1 METLRILWYN
11 WRCIKH
17 PLAGGAE
24 VYTHETARRLARQG
38 HEIIL
43 VTSNPGNLPSREE
56 IEGYQV
62 IRAGGKYTVYLKARG
77 TYRKLRR
84 QGWKPDTVIDEV
96 NTIPFQTPKYAEEPV
111 IMLIHQLCKDCWSHA
126 IHPLIQPIG
135 WWLEKTLHKTY
146 IEHAQNGRIK
156 TIVTVSNSTRQDL
169 IDLGYPPGKITI
181 IPNGLD
187 WEHYKDCPQ
196 KTQSKEDLAVYI
208 GRITPYKKIED
219 ILKAWRQVEQEKPK
233 AHLVIAGRPDL
244 KYVKKLRKLEETLN
258 LKNTEVRVNISQQ
271 EKKTLLAKAKT
282 LIYTSTREGWGQ
294 TVLEAAACKTP
305 TIAYN
310 IPGLRDAVQHMK
322 TGILV
327 QPGNTRELAEKTI
340 EILENAKL
348 RNTLAEN
355 AYQNAKQYT
364 WEKTTQTFQRT
375 IKASTHG

>member
-24 VYTHETARRLARQG
+24 VYTHEIARRLVRQG
-38 HEIIL
+38 HEVIL
-43 VTSNPGNLPSREE
+43 VTSNPGNLPSKEE

-62 IRAGGKYTVYLKARG
+62 IRTGGKYTVYLKARG

-126 IHPLIQPIG
+126 IHPLIQPVG

-146 IEHAQNGRIK
+146 IKHAQNGKIK

-169 IDLGYPPGKITI
+169 IDLGYPPGKIII

-187 WEHYKDCPQ
+187 WEHYKDCLQ

-219 ILKAWRQVEQEKPK
+219 ILKAWRQVEQEKPQ
-233 AHLVIAGRPDL
+233 AHLVIAGRPDQ
-244 KYVKKLRKLEETLN
+244 KYLKKLRKLKEKLN
-258 LKNTEVRVNISQQ
+258 LKNMEIRVNISQQ
-271 EKKTLLAKAKT
+271 EKKNLLAKAKT

-294 TVLEAAACKTP
+294 TILEAASCRTP

-310 IPGLRDAVQHMK
+310 APGLKDAVQHMK
-322 TGILV
+322 TGILI
-327 QPGNTRELAEKTI
+327 QPGNIRELARKTI
-340 EILENAKL
+340 EILENIKL

-364 WEKTTQTFQRT
+364 WEKTTQMFRETV
-375 IKASTHG
+375 I